1 MMSLALA
8 IFCTAA
14 SALLALQ
21 FAKRLSAHQAITRR
35 LGKPLSAAEL
45 RCAPHMALRARSPS
59 LGSEETRGHS
69 FLGKPLKRGRG

>member
-1 MMSLALA
+1 MQIPLA
-8 IFCTAA
+8 IACTAA

-21 FAKRLSAHQAITRR
+21 CAKRLSAHQAITRR

-45 RCAPHMALRARSPS
+45 RNACSAQVLVARSPS